1 LPPVGIL
8 VVVDDDIGQKN
19 QLPSAVNTHDD
30 GAEDFEYY
38 TKKQPHDER
47 YDFPQETTSLLFCLS
62 NDRSPEARWGAVRDE
77 DGSPVNGDAELD
89 AR

>member
-30 GAEDFEYY
+30 GAEDFE
-38 TKKQPHDER
+38 
-47 YDFPQETTSLLFCLS
+47 
-62 NDRSPEARWGAVRDE
+62 
-77 DGSPVNGDAELD
+77 
-89 AR
+89 